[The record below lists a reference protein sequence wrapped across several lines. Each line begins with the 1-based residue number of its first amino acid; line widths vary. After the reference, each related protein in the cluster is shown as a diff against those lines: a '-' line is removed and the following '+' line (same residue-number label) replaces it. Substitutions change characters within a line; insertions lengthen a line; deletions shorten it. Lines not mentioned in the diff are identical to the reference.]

1 MSEPRKLYTGSA
13 SGGLDQEQYEAAR
26 RRAQQLAEQNARRR
40 TVQQPMRTAQGRH
53 ISQRPAAQ
61 PAPQPVQEPVQEPV
75 QQPAPQP
82 EAPRELT
89 YAQRQAMAYRAAAER
104 KYGDTLQFQVQR
116 PRRTVNRP
124 ADAEQQARQAANR
137 LYEQPADRKPA
148 AAPRTQVRQMDLNGV
163 QGSKPMYNYDA
174 AAGGIQM
181 EEAAAQPRRAKHADA
196 PQPAAHK
203 PRTAAGGNGGSR
215 KPPRDEDDVPHK
227 AKGRKS
233 GKKGSSGKG
242 GNGKKKK
249 KIRWWQILLI
259 TLLVIAL
266 IFGGAFALI
275 MGAITPAG
283 GNIKLNQLINTPKE
297 FQGKEFNILVTGVDR
312 SSTGDLSAGA
322 ANDSNVNDGM
332 TDMILYVHFN
342 NETGEMKMLQ
352 IPRDTMVTTDT
363 SVSGN
368 FRINGV
374 AKTQGSDSNNNMAAL
389 CELVADQY
397 KLPIDGFMTIRLEML
412 TELVDLFGG
421 VEINVPVDVDYAALG
436 LGDSV
441 IHAGYQTLNGASMEF
456 LLRARKIYP
465 DGDIGRLNMQR
476 QFYAALFRKLKSIG
490 NIWDVAKLTPA
501 VLNYMETNLSASDLI
516 SFAISMLKID
526 SSKIMIYQMPVIS
539 GPQYNG
545 QSLLYPARQAD
556 ADLLNQYFRE
566 NTGPVDASQLN
577 LCDNV
582 IDLSGYTAT
591 DPNIQQMGGLMAAAD
606 DAQKNENLDGSNQV
620 TDIMASESTAESEST
635 DADSTDTESQ
645 PAA

>member
-137 LYEQPADRKPA
+137 LYEQPADRQPA

-374 AKTQGSDSNNNMAAL
+374 AKTQGSDGNNNMAAL

-397 KLPIDGFMTIRLEML
+397 KLPIDGFITIRLEML

-526 SSKIMIYQMPVIS
+526 SSKIMICQMPVIS

-591 DPNIQQMGGLMAAAD
+591 DPKIQQMGGLMAEAD
-606 DAQKNENLDGSNQV
+606 DAQKNDNLDGSNQV

>member
-275 MGAITPAG
+275 MGAITPEG

-297 FQGKEFNILVTGVDR
+297 FQDKEFNVLVTGVDR
-312 SSTGDLSAGA
+312 SSTGSLAAGS

-368 FRINGV
+368 YRINGV
-374 AKTQGSDSNNNMAAL
+374 AKTQGSDNNNNMAAL
-389 CELVADQY
+389 CELVANQY
-397 KLPIDGFMTIRLEML
+397 QIHIDGFITIRLEML

-421 VEINVPVDVDYAALG
+421 VEIYVPREMDYQGSHLNQ
-436 LGDSV
+436 
-441 IHAGYQTLNGASMEF
+441 GYQTLKGDACEF
-456 LLRARKIYP
+456 LLRARHIYP

-501 VLNYMETNLSASDLI
+501 VLNYMETNLSASNLV

-526 SSKIMIYQMPVIS
+526 SSKIMICQMPVIS
-539 GPQYNG
+539 GPKYNE

-566 NTGPVDASQLN
+566 NTGPVDASALN

-582 IDLSGYTAT
+582 IDLSGYAAT
-591 DPNIQQMGGLMAAAD
+591 DPNIQWMGRLMSEAD
-606 DAQKNENLDGSNQV
+606 QAQKDENLDGSNQV
-620 TDIMASESTAESEST
+620 TDVMASEPAAESEST
-635 DADSTDTESQ
+635 EAESQ

>member
-61 PAPQPVQEPVQEPV
+61 PAPEPVQEPIQEPV
-75 QQPAPQP
+75 QQPAPQAAPQP

-137 LYEQPADRKPA
+137 LYGQPADRQPA

-275 MGAITPAG
+275 MGAITPEG

-297 FQGKEFNILVTGVDR
+297 FQGKEFNVLVTGVDR
-312 SSTGDLSAGA
+312 SSTGSLAAGS

-368 FRINGV
+368 YRINGV
-374 AKTQGSDSNNNMAAL
+374 AKTQGSDNNNNMAAL
-389 CELVADQY
+389 CELVANQY
-397 KLPIDGFMTIRLEML
+397 QIHIDGFITIRLEML

-421 VEINVPVDVDYAALG
+421 VEIYVPREMDYQGSHLNQ
-436 LGDSV
+436 
-441 IHAGYQTLNGASMEF
+441 GYQTLKGDACEF
-456 LLRARKIYP
+456 LLRARHIYP

-501 VLNYMETNLSASDLI
+501 VLNYMETNLSASELV

-526 SSKIMIYQMPVIS
+526 SSKIMICQMPVIS
-539 GPQYNG
+539 GPKYNE

-566 NTGPVDASQLN
+566 NTGPVDASALN

-582 IDLSGYTAT
+582 IDLSGYAAT
-591 DPNIQQMGGLMAAAD
+591 DPNIQWMGSLMSEAD
-606 DAQKNENLDGSNQV
+606 QAQKDENLDGSNQV
-620 TDIMASESTAESEST
+620 TDVMASESAAESGST
-635 DADSTDTESQ
+635 EAESQ